1 MRMSLS
7 RKRRQATVPTGK
19 VESKMSFLDKAT
31 TLEEAVFQ
39 ALGAAS
45 VCWENIDKA
54 GVFKSERARDI
65 GMELLEWIDAHQGWA
80 PKNLNEASM

>member
-1 MRMSLS
+1 MRLSLP
-7 RKRRQATVPTGK
+7 RKRHQATVPTRE
-19 VESKMSFLDKAT
+19 VESQMSFLDKAT
-31 TLEEAVFQ
+31 SLEEAVFQ

-65 GMELLEWIDAHQGWA
+65 GIELLEWIDTHQ
-80 PKNLNEASM
+80 ETSV